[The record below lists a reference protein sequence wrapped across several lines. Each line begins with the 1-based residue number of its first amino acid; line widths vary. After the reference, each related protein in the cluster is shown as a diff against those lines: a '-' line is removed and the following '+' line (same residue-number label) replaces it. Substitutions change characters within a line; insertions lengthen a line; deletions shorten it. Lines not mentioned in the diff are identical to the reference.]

1 MIRNGHPTTSRK
13 YALIYGM
20 NFDYCL
26 QTKEKKKNKN
36 KKIFSCDIFYFLVL
50 DFLES

>member
-26 QTKEKKKNKN
+26 QTKEKKKKTKT
-36 KKIFSCDIFYFLVL
+36 KKYSAVIFFIFLF
-50 DFLES
+50 